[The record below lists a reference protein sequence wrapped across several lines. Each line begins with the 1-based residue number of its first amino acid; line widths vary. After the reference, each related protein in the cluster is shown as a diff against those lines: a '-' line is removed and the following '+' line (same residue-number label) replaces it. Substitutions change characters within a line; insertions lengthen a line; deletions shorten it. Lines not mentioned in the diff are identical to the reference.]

1 MTITP
6 EDTEYIIIDI
16 FDDTNGTEGTKEFK

>member
-16 FDDTNGTEGTKEFK
+16 FDDANGTEGTNEFK